1 MNELATHNSY
11 VPKAWDLTELL
22 PDATE
27 ATVSA
32 RLGEMENLVRQIEGF
47 RLALQEEP
55 SPELLLEVVSLYERL
70 TQATYSPSAYGA
82 LWFSED
88 TQSEAAL
95 TYKNRM
101 NRALVEYHN
110 RVLFFTLWWKGLDD
124 EDALALLPAAATHAD
139 FRHFL
144 EDLRRSKPFMLEER
158 SEQIVNLKDTNGISA
173 VLTIY
178 SMLTNRLEFEFTVDG
193 ETKKLT
199 RDELLAHV
207 YSPSA
212 DVRAAAYREILRVY
226 GDEAKV
232 LSQIYVS
239 RALDWHAENV
249 RLRGFASPIS
259 VRNIDNDMPDEAIEV
274 LLETCGRNA
283 PLFQRYFRWKAR
295 ELGQERL
302 SRFDLYAPL
311 AGADKSVPY
320 SEAVEWV
327 LSTFEGFEPRL
338 AALARRVFDEDRI
351 DSEPRKGK
359 KGGAF
364 CATVLPEQTPWLL
377 VNYTGRVRDVATLAH
392 ELGHAVHSMLAE
404 DHSVLTQHPSLPLAE
419 TASVFAERL
428 LVDRLLESETDRSVR
443 RELLASSLDD
453 IYATVMR
460 QASFVRFEERAHAA
474 IVEGQAPEALNEI
487 YLGLLREHFGDAVE
501 VPDEFSREWVS
512 IPHIY
517 QTPFYCYSYSFG
529 QLLVLALYRRYKE
542 EGQAFVPG
550 YLRLLSW
557 GGGARPVEI
566 LGEAGVDLSDPSFW
580 QGGFDVVEELVAE
593 LEAL

>member
-1 MNELATHNSY
+1 MSDVIASNTYAQKS
-11 VPKAWDLTELL
+11 WDLTELL

-27 ATVSA
+27 ETISA
-32 RLGEMENLVRQIEGF
+32 RLAEMESLVRSIEAF
-47 RLALQEEP
+47 RIPLQEEP
-55 SPELLLEVVSLYERL
+55 SGKLLLEVVEAYERL
-70 TQATYSPSAYGA
+70 SERSYSTSAYGA

-95 TYKNRM
+95 TYKNRLD
-101 NRALVEYHN
+101 RALVDFHN
-110 RVLFFTLWWKGLDD
+110 RTLFFTLWWKGLDD
-124 EDALALLPAAATHAD
+124 QAALEFLPTRPEHAD

-178 SMLTNRLEFEFTVDG
+178 SMLTNRLEFELEVDG
-193 ETKKLT
+193 ETKTLT
-199 RDELLAHV
+199 RDELLTYV
-207 YSPSA
+207 YAPSA
-212 DVRAAAYREILRVY
+212 EVRAAAYREMLRVFE
-226 GDEAKV
+226 DEAKV

-249 RLRGFASPIS
+249 TLRGFPSAIS
-259 VRNIDNDMPDEAIEV
+259 VRNMDNDMPDQVIEV
-274 LLETCGRNA
+274 LLDTCARNA
-283 PLFQRYFRWKAR
+283 PLFQRYFRWKAQ
-295 ELGQERL
+295 ELGRTRL

-320 SEAVEWV
+320 SEAVELV

-338 AALARRVFDEDRI
+338 AALARRVFDQDHI
-351 DSEPRKGK
+351 DSEVRTGK

-364 CATVLPEQTPWLL
+364 CATVLPKQTPWLL
-377 VNYTGRVRDVATLAH
+377 LNYNGKVRDVATLAH
-392 ELGHAVHSMLAE
+392 ELGHAVHSMLAQ
-404 DHSVLTQHPSLPLAE
+404 DHSVLTQQPSLPLAE

-428 LVDRLLESETDRSVR
+428 LVDRLLASETDRVVR

-460 QASFVRFEERAHAA
+460 QACFVRFEERAHAA
-474 IVEGQAPEALNEI
+474 ILEGKPPEALNEI
-487 YLGLLREHFGDAVE
+487 YLGLLKEHFGEAVE
-501 VPDEFSREWVS
+501 VPEEFSREWIS

-517 QTPFYCYSYSFG
+517 HTPFYCYAYSFG
-529 QLLVLALYRRYKE
+529 QLLVLALYRRYRE

-550 YLRLLSW
+550 YLRLLAW
-557 GGGARPVEI
+557 GGGARPAEI
-566 LGEAGVDLSDPSFW
+566 LDEAGVDLNDPSFW
-580 QGGFDVVEELVAE
+580 QGGFDVVEDLVAE